1 MSYSSSIQ
9 RRDGIFYTEARGIR
23 DIRDITGMPAS
34 NRQIIRNFK
43 QNPCQNGRREPR
55 GIGDVR
61 DIPDYVW
68 PNTQE
73 RQPE

>member
-1 MSYSSSIQ
+1 VFSTQ
-9 RRDGIFYTEARGIR
+9 RLEVLEILEILQVCQLL
-23 DIRDITGMPAS
+23 TGK
-34 NRQIIRNFK
+34 IIRKYKPNH
-43 QNPCQNGRREPR
+43 CQNGRREPR

-68 PNTQE
+68 PNTQG

>member
-1 MSYSSSIQ
+1 MFSTQ
-9 RRDGIFYTEARGIR
+9 RLEVLEISEILE
-23 DIRDITGMPAS
+23 ILQVCQLLTGK
-34 NRQIIRNFK
+34 IIRNST
-43 QNPCQNGRREPR
+43 QDHCQNGRGEPR

-73 RQPE
+73 RQPK